1 MFNFVGIKSWFC
13 HSKKRQYTAAERRKL
28 KEWGKREYLRSK
40 EKALRLI
47 AEEPS
52 CHRTAALRLAVF
64 LCIVYRD
71 NDTLKLLQE
80 ILDREEQ

>member
-1 MFNFVGIKSWFC
+1 MFNFLGIKSWFC
-13 HSKKRQYTAAERRKL
+13 FSKKRQYTARERQKL
-28 KEWGKREYLRSK
+28 KEWGKREYIRSK

-52 CHRTAALRLAVF
+52 ERRTAALRLAVF
-64 LCIVYRD
+64 LCTVYKD
-71 NDTLKLLQE
+71 NETIELLQE